1 MLKRTGLVMLASATS
16 CIAPS
21 AHAQVSAGV
30 GSATSAVMEEIIV
43 TAQKR
48 GEERLQ
54 DVPVPITAIKAEN
67 LADNNQLRV
76 QDYYTQIPNFSVA
89 PSPDV
94 GNSQILQIR
103 GITTGIG
110 SSPTVGIVLDDVPLG
125 ITGNTIPD
133 LDPSDLAQIE
143 VLRGPQGSL
152 FGSASMGGLLRY
164 VTRDPSTDKLTGRV
178 QVGVSG
184 VENGASVGYMARGA
198 INLPLSD
205 TMAIRASAF
214 TRMDPGYIDNPML
227 GIDGINEQKN
237 SGGRIAGLWRPSDA
251 FTVKFSA
258 LIQKLA
264 TDGSGYATVLPGMGD
279 MEQNFIRGVG
289 IFDQTVQAY
298 SLTLEGKIGSFDLTS
313 LTGYNRMEFT
323 NSLDISYLY
332 GPFSAGIFGP
342 AFAGATVSPDSD
354 ARSFTQEVRLSTA
367 IGSRLSWRLGGF
379 YSGSRSTNNQD
390 YPGVNPL
397 TGEIGGYLIQAT
409 SLNHAYERAIFTDL
423 TANVTDQF
431 DVQVGARESW
441 LKGVAD
447 YQRLTGALYG
457 DGINNPYTENTSKA
471 FTYLLTPRY
480 RFTPDLM
487 AYARLASGFRPGG
500 GVSNPSPTAT
510 CVVLNLPCDYG
521 PDKTKNYEVGVK
533 GSVLDGKLTFDASVY
548 YIDWTGIQILLTD
561 PSNGFPYTTN
571 GGKAKSQGAEISVV
585 ARPLEGL
592 SVSAW
597 VTLSDAVLA
606 QDFPANSSAYGK
618 DGDRLPN
625 SSRRSASLAIEHH
638 FDLNSNAT
646 GFVGGTLSYIGDM
659 LGVFQPTPDRQR
671 FAGYAKLD
679 LRGGINHESWA
690 FNFYLNNATDK
701 RVAIGG
707 GLGTFPPYA
716 FGYIQ
721 PRNYG
726 VSVARNF

>member
-1 MLKRTGLVMLASATS
+1 MRKRTGLVYMLVGATS
-16 CIAPS
+16 CIATT
-21 AHAQVSAGV
+21 AYAQVSAGPEFK
-30 GSATSAVMEEIIV
+30 GLEEIVV

-54 DVPVPITAIKAEN
+54 DVPVPVTAIRAEG

-94 GNSQILQIR
+94 GNSQILQVR

-143 VLRGPQGSL
+143 VLRGPQGAL

-164 VTRDPSTDKLTGRV
+164 VTRDPSTEALTGRL
-178 QVGVSG
+178 QAGFLG
-184 VENGASVGYMARGA
+184 VENGDSLGYMVRGA
-198 INLPLSD
+198 INLPVSD
-205 TMAIRASAF
+205 TMAIRASAS
-214 TRMDPGYIDNPML
+214 TRTDPGYIDNPVL

-237 SGGRIAGLWRPSDA
+237 YGGRIAGLWQPSDA

-258 LIQKLA
+258 LIQKLE
-264 TDGSGYATVLPGMGD
+264 TDGSSNVTELPGLGEL
-279 MEQNFIRGVG
+279 EQSFLRGIGV
-289 IFDQTVQAY
+289 FDQTIQAY
-298 SLTLEGKIGSFDLTS
+298 SLTLAGKIGTFDVTS

-323 NSLDISYLY
+323 NSLDFSYLY
-332 GPFSAGIFGP
+332 GPLAAATFGP
-342 AFAGATVSPDSD
+342 TYSGAAILPDSE
-354 ARSFTQEVRLSTA
+354 AKSLTQEVRLSTP
-367 IGSRLSWRLGGF
+367 IGSMLTWRLGGF
-379 YSGSRSTNNQD
+379 YRGGRTSTDTD
-390 YPGVNPL
+390 YPGVDPAS
-397 TGEIGGYLIQAT
+397 GAIGGYLIQAT
-409 SLNHAYERAIFTDL
+409 GLSHSYERAVFTDL
-423 TANVTDQF
+423 TVNATEQF
-431 DVQVGARESW
+431 DVQLGARQSW

-457 DGINNPYTENTSKA
+457 TGINNPYTENESES

-480 RFTPDLM
+480 KFSPDM
-487 AYARLASGFRPGG
+487 MVYARLASGFRPGG

-510 CVVLNLPCDYG
+510 CVVLQLQCEYG

-533 GSVLDGKLTFDASVY
+533 GSVLDSKLTFDASLY

-561 PSNGFPYTTN
+561 PNNGFPYTTN
-571 GGKAKSQGAEISVV
+571 GGKAKSQGAELSVV
-585 ARPLEGL
+585 AQPIDGL
-592 SVSAW
+592 MISAW
-597 VTLSDAVLA
+597 VTYSDAVLA
-606 QDFPANSSAYGK
+606 QDFPANSSAFGE

-625 SSRRSASLAIEHH
+625 SSRRSGSLSIERQ
-638 FDLNSNAT
+638 FSIGGNAT
-646 GFVGGTLSYIGDM
+646 GSLGGTVSYIGDM
-659 LGVFQPTPDRQR
+659 LGVFQPTPGRQQ
-671 FAGYAKLD
+671 FDSYTKLD
-679 LRGGINHESWA
+679 VRGGVDFDSWA
-690 FNFYLNNATDK
+690 LNFYVNNATDE

-726 VSVARNF
+726 MSVTKNF